1 MKRKIIALIMSAAI
15 TLSAAVI
22 PAGKAVSARIEAN
35 AAGSSQTADYA
46 RTVAEIVNKERKA
59 NGLAP
64 LKFSPELCAAAD
76 IRAKEI
82 QRSFSHTRPDG
93 QSCFTALKESG
104 ISYRSAAEN
113 IAYGQRDPED
123 VMRAWMNSSGH
134 RANILS
140 ANSEY
145 IGVGVA
151 YSGGVYYWTQFF
163 TSGSN
168 VSGEVVSSEESV
180 QTTVTTSPPKQT
192 TTEKTT
198 SVSTQATTKKT
209 TAPTQTYTQRQ
220 TTTKRTTAPTQT
232 TTQKQTTTKKTT
244 APTQTVTQPQTTAAP
259 SVTSVPTET
268 TVSESVQ
275 TSVQTT
281 TPAQKAL
288 CDIASILKIKSCCS
302 TDCSK
307 GLDEAMKLLN
317 MFFNCK

>member
-15 TLSAAVI
+15 TLSAAAI
-22 PAGKAVSARIEAN
+22 PAGKTVSARIEAN

-198 SVSTQATTKKT
+198 PVSTQATTKRT

-244 APTQTVTQPQTTAAP
+244 APTQTVTQPQTTAQPGVTTAP
-259 SVTSVPTET
+259 IQTDTLG
-268 TVSESVQ
+268 SVQ

-281 TPAQKAL
+281 TFEQKTP
-288 CDIASILKIKSCCS
+288 CDITSLLKIKG
-302 TDCSK
+302 DCSK
-307 GLDEAMKLLN
+307 RFEVALKLLN
-317 MFFNCK
+317 RLFNCK